1 MKINEKLVD
10 LTKSATISVVL
21 IFAMAIGFHF
31 TTEGVVH
38 RFFILLGGDFI
49 GGGYIQCFTYIAFF
63 WAFFE
68 IKHLLKKTESENK
81 AFKVKLL
88 PTGEKH
94 LILPTEISDIHL
106 KVTNLEKRKKE
117 LLLFKMITKA
127 CLKFRA
133 TKSVPEMIEIISIQT
148 DINKELSESDQSNI
162 RYLTWVIP
170 SIGFV
175 GTVLGISQALMI
187 ANSGDMKLIT
197 ATLGVAFD
205 TTLVSLLLSIIIM
218 WYYHNLQKE
227 LDLLHAKIKDYVIE
241 NLINRIEIE

>member
-1 MKINEKLVD
+1 MKINEKLID
-10 LTKSATISVVL
+10 LTKAATISIL
-21 IFAMAIGFHF
+21 FTFCMAIGFHF
-31 TTEGVVH
+31 TSDNFIN
-38 RFFILLGGDFI
+38 RFFILLGGDFL
-49 GGGYIQCFTYIAFF
+49 GGGYIQCCTYIAFF

-68 IKHLLKKTESENK
+68 IRDLLKKIVKENK

-88 PTGEKH
+88 PTEEKH
-94 LILPTEISDIHL
+94 LILPTEVSDIHL
-106 KVTNLEKRKKE
+106 KVTSLDKRKE

-133 TKSVPEMIEIISIQT
+133 TKSIPEMIEIISIQT

-218 WYYHNLQKE
+218 WYYHSLQKE
-227 LDLLHAKIKDYVIE
+227 LDLLHAKIKDHVIE

>member
-1 MKINEKLVD
+1 MNKNQANEKKGNVKED
-10 LTKSATISVVL
+10 AGNAS
-21 IFAMAIGFHF
+21 
-31 TTEGVVH
+31 
-38 RFFILLGGDFI
+38 GDK
-49 GGGYIQCFTYIAFF
+49 GREQQGR
-63 WAFFE
+63 
-68 IKHLLKKTESENK
+68 S
-81 AFKVKLL
+81 
-88 PTGEKH
+88 EKH
-94 LILPTEISDIHL
+94 GG
-106 KVTNLEKRKKE
+106 KRGAVLGEVNDSAKKQG
-117 LLLFKMITKA
+117 LDTDFVK
-127 CLKFRA
+127 
-133 TKSVPEMIEIISIQT
+133 

>member
-1 MKINEKLVD
+1 MKVNEKLVD
-10 LTKSATISVVL
+10 LTKAATISL
-21 IFAMAIGFHF
+21 IFTLAMSIGFHF
-31 TTEGVVH
+31 TSSGLFH
-38 RFFILLGGDFI
+38 RLFILFGGDFL
-49 GGGYIQCFTYIAFF
+49 GGGYIQCLTYIAFF

-68 IKHLLKKTESENK
+68 IRLLLEKIKSENK
-81 AFKVKLL
+81 AFKTKLL

-94 LILPTEISDIHL
+94 LIIPSEISDLHL
-106 KVTNLEKRKKE
+106 KVSSLDKKKD
-117 LLLFKMITKA
+117 LLLFRMITKA

-133 TKSVPEMIEIISIQT
+133 TKSIPEMIEIISIQT

-187 ANSGDMKLIT
+187 ANSGDMELIT

-218 WYYHNLQKE
+218 WFYHNLLKE
-227 LDLLHAKIKDYVIE
+227 NDLLHAKIKEHVIE